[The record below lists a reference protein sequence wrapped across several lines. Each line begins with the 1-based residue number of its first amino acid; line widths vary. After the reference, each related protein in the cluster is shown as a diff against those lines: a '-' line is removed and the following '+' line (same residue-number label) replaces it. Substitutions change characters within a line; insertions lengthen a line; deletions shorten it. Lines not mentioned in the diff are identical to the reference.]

1 MLASA
6 PTHHTHKHCQLL
18 LTTGS
23 IPLPPDFLYSRVSGG
38 GRGDGGDGVCRLPGP
53 SGQAE
58 MVGKAE
64 MVVGLVYK
72 FNATF
77 RIDFHNSE
85 MGFNKVYKSLQ
96 DIFPQIDARV
106 LRAVAIEHSKDADA
120 AVEAVLVEII
130 PFFTE
135 RSRPTT
141 PLTNS
146 ISGGQSS
153 EGAVSTAQPMDS
165 PSLTTGGSADGQNG
179 CNMDGGNQQAFHDAD
194 DRQNEPIDDMHH
206 GHHEGESNT
215 AELALSGEILEN
227 SIQKK
232 IDVHSHGEDFEL
244 VDKDGVNT
252 LRFDISGDPETDE
265 TISGHV
271 CPESSINISSDNI
284 PCQTLS
290 NLQDEDIG
298 ANQNTSLIQE
308 KVDSGNL
315 DATFETAINKE
326 SDQGKS
332 SADGHNSVIEPS
344 SLTVHD
350 LKTSSLENSVQLP
363 DMHGSGLEE
372 LDTSFSKSTSS
383 KMETTSNIAGTED
396 EPNMSASISQSSQ
409 IHIMEVLEETIADA
423 RNNKSVISLMREVE
437 LKEQAA
443 EQAKV
448 EAAMGGADILA
459 KLEVLK
465 QTLQQAKES
474 NDMAVLATE
483 LRELQSRVLSLSDER
498 DKSLAV
504 LDEMHE
510 TLGVRLAAAEN
521 EIKSAE
527 HEQLEKEKAAM
538 KAFADQELIMEKVVQ
553 ESKVLKQQA
562 EDNAKLREFLV
573 DRGRVVDM
581 LQGEIAVICQD
592 VRLLKENFDENVPF
606 SKSLS
611 SSQTSCILA
620 SSTSSSSKNLI
631 PEESAPDGGD
641 SLVVTQTMRDA
652 ISGFEDQSSEEKEA
666 TRDDSK
672 ALVDDGWEL
681 FDDREIYA

>member
-1 MLASA
+1 MDMN
-6 PTHHTHKHCQLL
+6 
-18 LTTGS
+18 
-23 IPLPPDFLYSRVSGG
+23 I
-38 GRGDGGDGVCRLPGP
+38 
-53 SGQAE
+53 
-58 MVGKAE
+58 
-64 MVVGLVYK
+64 
-72 FNATF
+72 TF
-77 RIDFHNSE
+77 VLIDFHDSE

-165 PSLTTGGSADGQNG
+165 PSVNTVGSADGQNG
-179 CNMDGGNQQAFHDAD
+179 RNMDSGSQQAFHDAD
-194 DRQNEPIDDMHH
+194 DRQNEPIDDIHH

-215 AELALSGEILEN
+215 AEFALSGEILDN

-232 IDVHSHGEDFEL
+232 IGVHSHGEDFDL
-244 VDKDGVNT
+244 VDKDAVST
-252 LRFDISGDPETDE
+252 LRFDVSGDPVTDE
-265 TISGHV
+265 TISGHIS
-271 CPESSINISSDNI
+271 PESSINILSDNI
-284 PCQTLS
+284 PQTLS

-332 SADGHNSVIEPS
+332 STDGHKVEPS

-350 LKTSSLENSVQLP
+350 LKTSSLENSVQLAVLP

-396 EPNMSASISQSSQ
+396 EPNLSASISQSSQ

-459 KLEVLK
+459 KLEELK
-465 QTLQQAKES
+465 QMLQQAKES
-474 NDMAVLATE
+474 NDMHAGEVYGEKAVLATE

-504 LDEMHE
+504 LDEMHQ

-527 HEQLEKEKAAM
+527 HEQSEKEKAAM

-620 SSTSSSSKNLI
+620 SSTSSSSKTLI
-631 PEESAPDGGD
+631 HEESAPDGGD
-641 SLVVTQTMRDA
+641 SLVVTQMMRDA